1 MFLGSGLIM
10 KLTIDCVPCML
21 KTVNLASKLA
31 REDEQSRKEI
41 LLNAFSMIISN
52 WDKTPIEVSFELFK
66 MIRRVTGVNDPFKEI
81 KKISNQVASNL
92 YPMMKKLVD
101 ISQDKLETAVKLSVA
116 GNAIDI
122 VTVDFSDFEKT
133 LITAF
138 RKGLAINDYHR
149 LRQKASSSKNLLYF
163 LDNAGEIYTDRLLLE
178 TLLDFRGREFER
190 ITIIVK
196 GGAIVNDATIDD
208 LVLAGLDSLPNV
220 SIIPSSNGEEDTGIH
235 PYDEEL
241 NNLIKQHEFIIS
253 KGMANYE
260 VLEDR
265 KNIFFLLIAKC
276 SPIAERLNVD
286 INDLVL
292 KYSNRS

>member
-1 MFLGSGLIM
+1 M
-10 KLTIDCVPCML
+10 KLTTDCIPCML
-21 KTVNLASKLA
+21 RTVNLASKLA
-31 REDEQSRKEI
+31 GKDEQSRKEI
-41 LLNAFSMIISN
+41 LSNAFSIIVSN
-52 WDKTPIEVSFELFK
+52 WDKTPIEISFELFK

-81 KKISNQVASNL
+81 KKISNQVVSNL

-101 ISQDKLETAVKLSVA
+101 ISQDKLETAVKLSIA

-122 VTVDFSDFEKT
+122 VTFDFSDFEKM

-149 LRQKASSSKNLLYF
+149 FRLTVDSSNNLLYF
-163 LDNAGEIYTDRLLLE
+163 LDNTGEIYTDRLLLE
-178 TLLDFRGREFER
+178 TLLDHRGREFER
-190 ITIIVK
+190 ITIVVK

-208 LVLAGLDSLPNV
+208 LVSAGLDGLPNV
-220 SIIPSSNGEEDTGIH
+220 SIVPASNGEEDTGIH
-235 PYDEEL
+235 PNSEEL
-241 NNLIKQHEFIIS
+241 NHLINQHEFIIS

-276 SPIAERLNVD
+276 SPIAERLNVK